1 MRFRTLSRELV
12 LLTVG
17 FAVLISCVI
26 TSIQYW
32 QSYRDERDQMESF
45 FSQTEASRLPLASD
59 LLWQFNLDGLQLLA
73 EGIAKHPNVTRVNI
87 LGSDGHGIEIGQT
100 KPGVES
106 RSFPLRHESSE
117 GTARQVDSE
126 VLGTLTIDIDWV
138 GIEHHLLA
146 NMLKQLLANLLLI
159 ILVSGFVLFLLE
171 RQVMRHLRRLASHV
185 ERLTS
190 TSLDE
195 HLSLDRKNIG
205 KNDELDRLL
214 SGITNMQDRLHEAIG
229 QLRLSEGKL
238 LSHRDQLE
246 AEVRARTAELSAA
259 KESAE
264 TANSCKSTFLAN
276 MSHEIRTPLNAITGM
291 AHLMRRAGLP
301 PDQLERLGKL
311 ENAGSH
317 LLEIINSILDLSK
330 IEAGKFVLEESP
342 LYVDEIIESVMA
354 MIAPRAKAKHLAL
367 RSDTSSMPEGLMG
380 DRTRIQ
386 QALLNYATNAVKFT
400 ETGSISLEVT
410 VIEDAPETVLLRFAV
425 SDTGVGIAP
434 EAIPRLFSNFEQAD
448 NSITRKYGGTG
459 LGLAITRKIAELMGG
474 ETGIESTLGK
484 GSTFWMT
491 VRLRKST
498 VAGETVIGTDKSLY
512 VEKTLA
518 QNHAGKRVLLV
529 EDELI
534 NREVAKLLLEEAGL
548 VIDQAENGKQSLKRA
563 SEYPYALI
571 LMDMQ
576 MPVMDGLEATRQI
589 RELPHCK
596 ATPIIAMTANA
607 FLEDK
612 NKCLE
617 AGMNDFLS
625 KPVEPETL
633 YKKLLKWLDNG
644 QSK

>member
-1 MRFRTLSRELV
+1 M
-12 LLTVG
+12 
-17 FAVLISCVI
+17 
-26 TSIQYW
+26 
-32 QSYRDERDQMESF
+32 
-45 FSQTEASRLPLASD
+45 
-59 LLWQFNLDGLQLLA
+59 
-73 EGIAKHPNVTRVNI
+73 
-87 LGSDGHGIEIGQT
+87 
-100 KPGVES
+100 
-106 RSFPLRHESSE
+106 
-117 GTARQVDSE
+117 
-126 VLGTLTIDIDWV
+126 
-138 GIEHHLLA
+138 
-146 NMLKQLLANLLLI
+146 
-159 ILVSGFVLFLLE
+159 
-171 RQVMRHLRRLASHV
+171 
-185 ERLTS
+185 
-190 TSLDE
+190 
-195 HLSLDRKNIG
+195 
-205 KNDELDRLL
+205 
-214 SGITNMQDRLHEAIG
+214 
-229 QLRLSEGKL
+229 
-238 LSHRDQLE
+238 
-246 AEVRARTAELSAA
+246 
-259 KESAE
+259 
-264 TANSCKSTFLAN
+264 
-276 MSHEIRTPLNAITGM
+276 
-291 AHLMRRAGLP
+291 
-301 PDQLERLGKL
+301 
-311 ENAGSH
+311 
-317 LLEIINSILDLSK
+317 
-330 IEAGKFVLEESP
+330 
-342 LYVDEIIESVMA
+342 
-354 MIAPRAKAKHLAL
+354 
-367 RSDTSSMPEGLMG
+367 
-380 DRTRIQ
+380 
-386 QALLNYATNAVKFT
+386 
-400 ETGSISLEVT
+400 
-410 VIEDAPETVLLRFAV
+410 
-425 SDTGVGIAP
+425 
-434 EAIPRLFSNFEQAD
+434 
-448 NSITRKYGGTG
+448 
-459 LGLAITRKIAELMGG
+459 AITRKIAELMGG

>member
-1 MRFRTLSRELV
+1 
-12 LLTVG
+12 
-17 FAVLISCVI
+17 
-26 TSIQYW
+26 
-32 QSYRDERDQMESF
+32 MESF

-512 VEKTLA
+512 VDKTLA

-548 VIDQAENGKQSLKRA
+548 VIDQAENGKQALKRA